1 MEAVE
6 SLAQR
11 TPTEMTMNA
20 AANRKFFK
28 QTAHIMAEIIDFLLQ
43 ILFTMLSIKFGSLTQ
58 KRSDPEG

>member
-28 QTAHIMAEIIDFLLQ
+28 QTAHIMAEIID
-43 ILFTMLSIKFGSLTQ
+43 TPSGTSIFCFRFSSPCC
-58 KRSDPEG
+58 RSSSDR